1 MFFLNYS
8 LESFKVI
15 SLFSYQCSVVPVCL
29 TAYSLYPNPGC
40 LSRTFLFIFH
50 SFFRSVS
57 AERFKSYHVALRLST
72 VFFFSV
78 NAATASFSRR
88 PAIRCHL
95 YFPLNSHVTKSQSL
109 YSITFCFRSVKNDF
123 QKNNNSISEDHW
135 KLESGERGIWTLAP
149 VTRPTPLAGAPLQP
163 LEYFSWINNLLL

>member
-57 AERFKSYHVALRLST
+57 AERFKFYHVALRLST

-95 YFPLNSHVTKSQSL
+95 YFPLVFFCCASPSVSL
-109 YSITFCFRSVKNDF
+109 YILSSSYLYVNTIFYVLSNMFSSF
-123 QKNNNSISEDHW
+123 Y
-135 KLESGERGIWTLAP
+135 KL
-149 VTRPTPLAGAPLQP
+149 
-163 LEYFSWINNLLL
+163 YK